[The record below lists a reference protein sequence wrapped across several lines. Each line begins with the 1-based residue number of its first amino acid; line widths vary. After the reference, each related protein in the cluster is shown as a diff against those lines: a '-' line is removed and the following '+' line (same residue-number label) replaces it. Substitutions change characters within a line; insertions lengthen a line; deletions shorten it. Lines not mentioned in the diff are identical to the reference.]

1 MTISEQAMQ
10 ELINAQLETT
20 DELRRTREA
29 MREHTERLVLELSS
43 VEEEVRVLSAAIVEL
58 RTTIGLNQGVL

>member
-10 ELINAQLETT
+10 ELISAQLGTT